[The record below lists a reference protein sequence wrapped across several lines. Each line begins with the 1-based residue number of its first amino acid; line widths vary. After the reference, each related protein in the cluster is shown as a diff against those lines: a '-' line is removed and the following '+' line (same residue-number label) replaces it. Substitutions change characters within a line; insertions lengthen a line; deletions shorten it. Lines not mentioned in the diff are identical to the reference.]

1 MSCPPPDPLDAP
13 GEALR
18 RMDFPKRKRRIGG
31 PASMAHSPSHF
42 EVMGPGQQI
51 PTSSVTADLNNVVGA
66 PCSEKIGPAP
76 PKMSTAAVA
85 ARKPKDCTNI
95 RTSRFDQLLAANPK

>member
-1 MSCPPPDPLDAP
+1 M
-13 GEALR
+13 AL
-18 RMDFPKRKRRIGG
+18 
-31 PASMAHSPSHF
+31 SPSHF

-66 PCSEKIGPAP
+66 PCSEKIGQAP
-76 PKMSTAAVA
+76 PEVSTAAVA

-95 RTSRFDQLLAANPK
+95 RASSFDQLALLALAANPK